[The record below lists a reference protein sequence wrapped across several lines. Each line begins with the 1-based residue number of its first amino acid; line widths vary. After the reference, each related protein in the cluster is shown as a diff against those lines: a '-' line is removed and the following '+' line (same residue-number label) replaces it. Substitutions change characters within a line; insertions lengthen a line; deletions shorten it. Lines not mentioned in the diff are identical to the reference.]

1 MFVSTL
7 FVEISRSERSKPR
20 RADFGDFRPPPILLQ
35 TAISELKISAQTPP
49 ATATSFSCCP
59 SEMTLPV
66 ELYRTIASGL
76 RESSAD
82 ALTWK
87 TRKEWMEENGALL
100 SLMSVSRAWMREALP
115 ILHSEIFVEAFSPDD
130 DAHREEDPNPRL
142 ELYANQLSNVLMAM
156 KKPGSR
162 FVINLKALS
171 IDLHPKNGTQYRVE
185 AVPPDFFAR
194 IHQILSLTSHLQYL
208 RLSVNAQM
216 IPLSA
221 IFIHLSSLRFPHLR
235 VLRLGLLT
243 ASNEPTIDAA
253 KFLGKH
259 PELKDVSLWFYDFSG
274 ESYPWRQLRSEDP
287 LPNLERMHATFEELR
302 MLASSKHLTV
312 LQYDRQ
318 ILEVPEP
325 ELDGRNILDWEF
337 SQFSGPFI
345 HVTHLSISNEY
356 IVLDGVGLRALVRQF
371 PALEVLD
378 GAECTKEFISFM
390 ETNTEDLSSCL
401 PKLHTLT
408 MYEVLDHI
416 DADYPLD
423 INTPFPP
430 DNPERDIALCS
441 LPQLFPALLCV
452 VLRGEDNWLP
462 RCNAL
467 HVVRAWAFEPEG
479 IVGPYIRTF
488 RGTRSKY
495 IDYLA

>member
-1 MFVSTL
+1 
-7 FVEISRSERSKPR
+7 
-20 RADFGDFRPPPILLQ
+20 
-35 TAISELKISAQTPP
+35 
-49 ATATSFSCCP
+49 
-59 SEMTLPV
+59 MTLPV

-115 ILHSEIFVEAFSPDD
+115 ILYSEIFVEAFSPED
-130 DAHREEDPNPRL
+130 DAHREENSNPRL
-142 ELYANQLSNVLMAM
+142 ELYANQLSDILMALR
-156 KKPGSR
+156 KPGSR

-171 IDLHPKNGTQYRVE
+171 IDLHPKESTRYRDVV
-185 AVPPDFFAR
+185 VPPGFFAC
-194 IHQILSLTSHLQYL
+194 IHEILSLNSHLQYL
-208 RLSVNAQM
+208 RFSVNAQM

-221 IFIHLSSLRFPHLR
+221 IFIHLSTLRFPHLR

-243 ASNEPTIDAA
+243 ASNELTIEAT
-253 KFLGKH
+253 KFLRKH
-259 PELKDVSLWFYDFSG
+259 SELKDVSLWFYDFSG
-274 ESYPWRQLRSEDP
+274 ESYPWRQLRHEDP

-312 LQYDRQ
+312 LQYDRE
-318 ILEVPEP
+318 ILAVPES

-337 SQFSGPFI
+337 SQFCGPFI
-345 HVTHLSISNEY
+345 HVTHLFISNEY
-356 IVLDGVGLRALVRQF
+356 IVLDGVGLRMLARQF

-378 GAECTKEFISFM
+378 GAECTREFLSFM
-390 ETNTEDLSSCL
+390 KINTEDFSSCL

-408 MYEVLDHI
+408 IYEVLDDIGVDH
-416 DADYPLD
+416 PLD
-423 INTPFPP
+423 IDTPFPP

-441 LPQLFPALLCV
+441 LPRLFPALLTV
-452 VLRGEDNWLP
+452 VLRGEENWIA
-462 RCNAL
+462 RENAL

-479 IVGPYIRTF
+479 IFGPYVRTF